1 MAQTETGY
9 GLPTTEDAQRLRLTG
24 GEIIGRALSAYG
36 IRYAAGIPGHGAWG
50 MLDGLMQPGAEVP
63 FIQVFHEQ
71 AAIHLAD
78 GYYRAGGWP
87 MAAFTSVG
95 PGAANT
101 VMGLATAFAD
111 STSLVYFSGAPPT
124 HMIGHGTMQELD
136 RHHAN
141 DFAQLTRPVT
151 KRQFTVDRVDQLP
164 HTIHRAFNAML
175 TGRPGPVHIEVP
187 MDVQAL
193 SAEVVIHDLQRRLPR
208 GLAYPDPDAIE
219 AAARVLSAAERP
231 VIVVGGGAVTAEAA
245 TAIRELAEALAI
257 PVVTTWNGKGAFPE
271 DHRLFAGAVGQ
282 TGTIPGNTIAASA
295 DLVLAIGCRFTDWSA
310 SSYRRGVSFS
320 IPPAKLIHID
330 VDPYEIGK
338 NYPADV
344 GIVADAGPA
353 SAALRDALGADARIP
368 AARDEFLSELNRL
381 KAKWRDQEAKR
392 LDSEQFPFTSQRPLR
407 DLRRVLPRDGIV
419 VVGSGNPQGAVKQ
432 SFPVYEPRTHL
443 GSGSY
448 SSMGWAV
455 PASIGAKLAQPDRKV
470 ACVLGDGDFLMTM
483 EEIGVCVT
491 NNIPVVFIV
500 QNNQGYMSIRGGQ
513 RKIFDR
519 HIGSEFTR
527 PDGTP
532 YSPDFKTVAA
542 GFGLQSYRVEN
553 SASLEGTLKRAIDS
567 DEPAVVEVP
576 TSRDAAGPWVPGWWD
591 FPVPAYITDSRQDDY
606 WSERGEEQH
615 A

>member
-1 MAQTETGY
+1 MAQTEADHRASVTDD
-9 GLPTTEDAQRLRLTG
+9 PERVELTG
-24 GEIIGRALSAYG
+24 GEVIGRALSAYG
-36 IRYAAGIPGHGAWG
+36 VRYAAGIPGHGAWG
-50 MLDGLMQPGAEVP
+50 MLDGLMQPDAEVP

-78 GYYRAGGWP
+78 GYYRASGHP

-111 STSLVYFSGAPPT
+111 STSLIYFSGAPPT

-175 TGRPGPVHIEVP
+175 TGRRGPVHIEVP

-193 SAEVVIHDLQRRLPR
+193 SAEVVIHDLERRLPR

-219 AAARVLSAAERP
+219 SAARVLSAAERP

-245 TAIRELAEALAI
+245 AAIKELAEALAI

-295 DLVLAIGCRFTDWSA
+295 DVVLAIGCRFTDWSA

-320 IPPAKLIHID
+320 IPPAKLIHVD

-338 NYPADV
+338 NYPAEV
-344 GIVADAGPA
+344 GIVADAAPA
-353 SAALRDALGADARIP
+353 SAALRDAVGARPRIP
-368 AARDEFLSELNRL
+368 EARDEFLADLALL
-381 KAKWRDQEAKR
+381 KADWRDKEAQR
-392 LDSEQFPFTSQRPLR
+392 LNSDQFPFTSQRPLR

-432 SFPVYEPRTHL
+432 SFPVFEPRTHL

-455 PASIGAKLAQPDRKV
+455 PASIGAKLAQPERKV
-470 ACVLGDGDFLMTM
+470 ACVLGDGDFLMTL

-532 YSPDFKTVAA
+532 YSPDFKAVAA
-542 GFGLQSYRVEN
+542 GFGLQSYRVEDA
-553 SASLEGTLKRAIDS
+553 ASLEATLARAVQA
-567 DEPAVVEVP
+567 DEPVVVEVP

>member
-1 MAQTETGY
+1 MAQTEADHRASVTDGAERI
-9 GLPTTEDAQRLRLTG
+9 TLTG
-24 GEIIGRALSAYG
+24 GEVIGRALSAYG
-36 IRYAAGIPGHGAWG
+36 VRYAAGIPGHGAWG

-71 AAIHLAD
+71 GAIHLAD
-78 GYYRAGGWP
+78 GYYRASGRP

-111 STSLVYFSGAPPT
+111 STSLIYFSGAPPT

-141 DFAQLTRPVT
+141 DFTQLTRPVT

-175 TGRPGPVHIEVP
+175 TGRRGPVHIEVP

-193 SAEVVIHDLQRRLPR
+193 SAQVVIHDLERRLPR

-231 VIVVGGGAVTAEAA
+231 VIVVGGGAVTAEASA
-245 TAIRELAEALAI
+245 AIKDLAEALAI

-282 TGTIPGNTIAASA
+282 TGTIPGNMIAASA
-295 DLVLAIGCRFTDWSA
+295 DVVLSIGCRFTDWSA

-338 NYPADV
+338 NYPAEV

-353 SAALRDALGADARIP
+353 SAALRDAVGAKPPIP
-368 AARDEFLSELNRL
+368 RARDEFLSELDRL
-381 KAKWRDQEAKR
+381 KVDWRDKEAQR
-392 LDSEQFPFTSQRPLR
+392 LNSDQFPFTSQRPLR
-407 DLRRVLPRDGIV
+407 DLRRALPRDGII

-455 PASIGAKLAQPDRKV
+455 PASIGAKLAQPERKV
-470 ACVLGDGDFLMTM
+470 ACVLGDGDFLMTI

-542 GFGLQSYRVEN
+542 GFGLQSYRVEDA
-553 SASLEGTLKRAIDS
+553 ASLEPTLERAVQA
-567 DEPAVVEVP
+567 DEPVVVEVP

-606 WSERGEEQH
+606 WSERDEEQH
-615 A
+615 E

>member
-1 MAQTETGY
+1 
-9 GLPTTEDAQRLRLTG
+9 
-24 GEIIGRALSAYG
+24 
-36 IRYAAGIPGHGAWG
+36 
-50 MLDGLMQPGAEVP
+50 
-63 FIQVFHEQ
+63 
-71 AAIHLAD
+71 
-78 GYYRAGGWP
+78 

-95 PGAANT
+95 PGAVNT

-111 STSLVYFSGAPPT
+111 STSLIYFSGAPPT

-151 KRQFTVDRVDQLP
+151 KRQFTVDRVEQLP
-164 HTIHRAFNAML
+164 HTMHRAFNAML
-175 TGRPGPVHIEVP
+175 TGRRGPVHIEVP

-193 SAEVVIHDLQRRLPR
+193 SAEVVIHDLARRLPV
-208 GLAYPDPDAIE
+208 GIAYPDPDAIE
-219 AAARVLSAAERP
+219 AGARVLSAAERP

-245 TAIRELAEALAI
+245 GAIRDLAEALSI

-282 TGTIPGNTIAASA
+282 TGTTPGNTIAASA

-338 NYPADV
+338 NYPAEV

-353 SAALRDALGADARIP
+353 SAALRDAIGAKPNVPPARE
-368 AARDEFLSELNRL
+368 AFLAELDRL
-381 KAKWRDQEAKR
+381 KSGLEREGGPR
-392 LDSEQFPFTSQRPLR
+392 LNSDQFPFTSQRPLR
-407 DLRRVLPRDGIV
+407 DLRRVLPRDGII
-419 VVGSGNPQGAVKQ
+419 VVGSGNAQGAVKQ

-443 GSGSY
+443 GSGGY

-470 ACVLGDGDFLMTM
+470 VCVLGDGDFLMTL

-491 NNIPVVFIV
+491 NEIPVVFIV

-519 HIGSEFTR
+519 HIGSEFNR

-532 YSPDFKTVAA
+532 YSPDFKAVAA
-542 GFGLQSYRVEN
+542 AFGLEGHKVEDP
-553 SASLEGTLKRAIDS
+553 AALEDTLRKAVES
-567 DEPAVVEVP
+567 DAPVIVEVP

-591 FPVPAYITDSRQDDY
+591 FPVPAYITDARQDEY

>member
-1 MAQTETGY
+1 MAQT
-9 GLPTTEDAQRLRLTG
+9 DAQTVQGTPGTDGRVELTG

-36 IRYAAGIPGHGAWG
+36 VDYAAGIPGHGAWG
-50 MLDGLMQPGAEVP
+50 MLDGLLQPGAEVP

-71 AAIHLAD
+71 AAIHMAD
-78 GYYRAGGWP
+78 GYYRASGRP

-101 VMGLATAFAD
+101 VMGLATALAD
-111 STSLVYFSGAPPT
+111 SSSLIYFSGAPPT

-141 DFAQLTRPVT
+141 DFPQITRPVT
-151 KRQFTVDRVDQLP
+151 KRQFSVDRVDQLP
-164 HTIHRAFNAML
+164 HAIHRAFNVML

-193 SAEVVIHDLQRRLPR
+193 AADVEIHDLARRLPV
-208 GLAYPDPDAIE
+208 GVAYPDPEAIE
-219 AAARVLSAAERP
+219 RAARVLTAAERP
-231 VIVVGGGAVTAEAA
+231 VIVLGGGAVTADAA
-245 TAIRELAEALAI
+245 AAIRSLAEGLSI

-282 TGTIPGNTIAASA
+282 TGTIPGNAIAAAA
-295 DLVLAIGCRFTDWSA
+295 DLVISVGCRFTDWSA

-338 NYPADV
+338 NYPAEV
-344 GIVADAGPA
+344 GIVADAGTA
-353 SAALRDALGADARIP
+353 VAALRGAVGENP
-368 AARDEFLSELNRL
+368 KVPSARDDFLAELDRL
-381 KAKWRDQEAKR
+381 KADWAEKEGER
-392 LDSEQFPFTSQRPLR
+392 LNSDQFPFTSQRPLR
-407 DLRRVLPRDGIV
+407 DLRRVLPRDGII

-443 GSGSY
+443 GSGGF

-483 EEIGVCVT
+483 EEIAVCVT
-491 NNIPVVFIV
+491 NDIPVVFVV
-500 QNNQGYMSIRGGQ
+500 QNNAGYLSIRGGQ

-527 PDGTP
+527 TDGTP
-532 YSPDFKTVAA
+532 YSPDFTTIAQ
-542 GFGLQSYRVEN
+542 GFGLDAHKVEDP
-553 SASLEGTLKRAIDS
+553 AKLEDTLRRAVES
-567 DEPAVVEVP
+567 DGPVLVEVP

-591 FPVPAYITDSRQDDY
+591 FPVPAYIKDQRQDDY
-606 WSERGEEQH
+606 WAERGDEQH

>member
-1 MAQTETGY
+1 MSQTQTESA
-9 GLPTTEDAQRLRLTG
+9 TTAAAQADRLELTG
-24 GEIIGRALSAYG
+24 GEVIGRALSAYG
-36 IRYAAGIPGHGAWG
+36 VRYAAGIPGHGAWG

-71 AAIHLAD
+71 GAIHLAD
-78 GYYRAGGWP
+78 GYYRASGDP

-95 PGAANT
+95 PGAVNT

-111 STSLVYFSGAPPT
+111 STSLIYFSGAPPT

-151 KRQFTVDRVDQLP
+151 KRQFTVDRVEQLP
-164 HTIHRAFNAML
+164 HTMHRAFNAML
-175 TGRPGPVHIEVP
+175 TGRRGPVHIEVP
-187 MDVQAL
+187 MDVQAV
-193 SAEVVIHDLQRRLPR
+193 SAEVVIHDLARRLPV
-208 GLAYPDPDAIE
+208 GIAYPDPDAIE
-219 AAARVLSAAERP
+219 AGARVLSAAERP

-245 TAIRELAEALAI
+245 GAIRDLAEALSI

-338 NYPADV
+338 NYPAEV

-353 SAALRDALGADARIP
+353 SAALRDAIGAKPNVPPARE
-368 AARDEFLSELNRL
+368 AFLAELDRL
-381 KAKWRDQEAKR
+381 KRDWKEKEAQR
-392 LDSEQFPFTSQRPLR
+392 LNSDQFPFTSQRPLR
-407 DLRRVLPRDGIV
+407 DLRRVLPRDGII
-419 VVGSGNPQGAVKQ
+419 VVGSGNAQGAVKQ

-443 GSGSY
+443 GSGGY

-470 ACVLGDGDFLMTM
+470 VCVLGDGDFLMTL

-491 NNIPVVFIV
+491 NEIPVVFIV

-519 HIGSEFTR
+519 HIGSEFSR

-532 YSPDFKTVAA
+532 YSPDFKAVAA
-542 GFGLQSYRVEN
+542 AFGLEGHKVEDP
-553 SASLEGTLKRAIDS
+553 AALEDTLRTAVES
-567 DEPAVVEVP
+567 DAPVIVEVP

-591 FPVPAYITDSRQDDY
+591 FPVPAYIADARQDEY

-615 A
+615 V